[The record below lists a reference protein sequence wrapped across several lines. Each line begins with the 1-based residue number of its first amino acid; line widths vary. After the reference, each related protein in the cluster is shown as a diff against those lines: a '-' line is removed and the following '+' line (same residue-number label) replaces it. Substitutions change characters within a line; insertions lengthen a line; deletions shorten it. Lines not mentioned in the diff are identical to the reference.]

1 MTERTNEAE
10 IAAVTEV
17 ARAYYDGMIA
27 GDEALLTRA
36 FHSRACVVGNEEGK
50 LSWQNLEEFILE
62 CKENAALNGAG
73 QWRVDHLS
81 FEGDTALVTLGGDY
95 AGVWYSDDLSMLK
108 VDGRWFIVHK
118 TFYAHP
124 AR

>member
-1 MTERTNEAE
+1 MAERTNEAE

-17 ARAYYDGMIA
+17 ARAYYDGMIR
-27 GDEALLTRA
+27 GDEALLSQA
-36 FHSRACVVGNEEGK
+36 FHPRACIVGNEDGE
-50 LSWQNLEEFILE
+50 LYWTDVAEFIVE
-62 CKENAALNGAG
+62 CKEFADQQGPG
-73 QWRVDHLS
+73 DWRLDRLF

-108 VDGRWFIVHK
+108 IDGEWRIVHK

-124 AR
+124 AA